1 VPSPLT
7 SWTWDPA
14 QLTLIAA
21 AAFLYYRR
29 AATLS
34 ARGTPVA
41 LWRRLIFALGLLL
54 AFLAVAS
61 PIHELGE
68 RQFFFVHMLQ
78 HILLGDLA
86 PLCMVAGLT
95 GPILRPVLAIP
106 LFQRLRFLVHPFV
119 AFPIWAANLLLWHL
133 PGAYQAALHHD
144 SVHAVQHILFFTCGC
159 LMWAPVVEVLPGPEW
174 FGTGMKLG
182 YIAAVRIVETIL
194 GNIFV
199 WSGGVFYRYYE
210 HPVER
215 WGISAHADQ
224 GIAGGLMMIEGSL
237 VTLGALAWLFLRLGR
252 ESELHQQ
259 LLEQGVDPRTAQRAV
274 RYGRGEEL
282 STRGGTPGSP
292 TGPLL

>member
-1 VPSPLT
+1 MPSPLT

-14 QLTLIAA
+14 QLLLIAV

-29 AATLS
+29 AHTL
-34 ARGTPVA
+34 AVRGTPVPA
-41 LWRRLIFALGLLL
+41 WRRLVFALGLLL
-54 AFLAVAS
+54 AFIAVAS

-68 RQFFFVHMLQ
+68 KRFFFVHMLQ

-106 LFQRLRFLVHPFV
+106 LFQRLRFLVHPLV
-119 AFPIWAANLLLWHL
+119 AFPIWATNLVLWHL
-133 PGAYQAALHHD
+133 PFAYQGALHHWWL
-144 SVHAVQHILFFTCGC
+144 HAIQHILFFACGC
-159 LMWAPVVEVLPGPEW
+159 VMWAPVLELLPGPEW
-174 FGTGMKLG
+174 FGTGMKLA

-194 GNIFV
+194 GNVFV
-199 WSGGVFYRYYE
+199 WSGGVFYHYYE

-237 VTLGALAWLFLRLGR
+237 VTLAAIAWLFLKLAR
-252 ESELHQQ
+252 ESELRQQ
-259 LLEQGVDPRTAQRAV
+259 LLEQGVDPRAAGRAV
-274 RYGRGEEL
+274 RYGRGQEL
-282 STRGGTPGSP
+282 S
-292 TGPLL
+292 GPR

>member
-1 VPSPLT
+1 MPSPLT

-14 QLTLIAA
+14 QLLLIAA

-29 AATLS
+29 ARTLAT
-34 ARGTPVA
+34 RGTPVPA
-41 LWRRLIFALGLLL
+41 WRRLVFALGLLL

-68 RQFFFVHMLQ
+68 KEFFFVHMLQ

-106 LFQRLRFLVHPFV
+106 LFQRLRFLAHPLV
-119 AFPIWAANLLLWHL
+119 AFPIWAVNLLLWHL
-133 PGAYQAALHHD
+133 PFAYQGALHHD
-144 SVHAVQHILFFTCGC
+144 AVHAVQHILFFTCGC

-194 GNIFV
+194 GNVFV

-210 HPVER
+210 HPAER

-224 GIAGGLMMIEGSL
+224 GIAGGLMMIEGSI
-237 VTLGALAWLFLRLGR
+237 VTICALAWLFLRLGG

-259 LLEQGVDPRTAQRAV
+259 LLEQGVDPRAAGRAV
-274 RYGRGEEL
+274 RYGRGQGL
-282 STRGGTPGSP
+282 S
-292 TGPLL
+292 GPR

>member
-1 VPSPLT
+1 MPSPLT

-14 QLTLIAA
+14 QLLLIAA

-29 AATLS
+29 AHTLA
-34 ARGTPVA
+34 ARGTPVPA
-41 LWRRLIFALGLLL
+41 WRRLVFALGLAL

-68 RQFFFVHMLQ
+68 KEFFFVHMLQ

-106 LFQRLRFLVHPFV
+106 LFQRLRFLAHPLV
-119 AFPIWAANLLLWHL
+119 AFPIWAVNLVLWHL
-133 PGAYQAALHHD
+133 PFAYQGALHHTA
-144 SVHAVQHILFFTCGC
+144 VHAVQHILFFTCGC

-174 FGTGMKLG
+174 FGTGMKLA
-182 YIAAVRIVETIL
+182 YIVAVRIVETIL
-194 GNIFV
+194 GNVFV
-199 WSGGVFYRYYE
+199 WSGGVFYHYYE

-224 GIAGGLMMIEGSL
+224 GIAGGVMMLEGSL
-237 VTLGALAWLFLRLGR
+237 VTLGALAWLFLRWAR
-252 ESELHQQ
+252 ESEERQQ
-259 LLEQGVDPRTAQRAV
+259 LLDEGVDRRAATRAV
-274 RYGRGEEL
+274 RYGREV
-282 STRGGTPGSP
+282 S
-292 TGPLL
+292 GPR

>member
-1 VPSPLT
+1 MPSPLT

-14 QLTLIAA
+14 QLLLIAA

-29 AATLS
+29 AHTL
-34 ARGTPVA
+34 AVRGTPVPA
-41 LWRRLIFALGLLL
+41 WRRLVFALGLLL

-68 RQFFFVHMLQ
+68 KEFFFVHMLQ

-95 GPILRPVLAIP
+95 GPILRPVLVIP
-106 LFQRLRFLVHPFV
+106 LFQRLRFLAHPLV
-119 AFPIWAANLLLWHL
+119 AFPIWAVNLLLWHL
-133 PGAYQAALHHD
+133 PFAYQGALHHD
-144 SVHAVQHILFFTCGC
+144 AVHAVQHILFFTCGC

-194 GNIFV
+194 GNVFV
-199 WSGGVFYRYYE
+199 WSGGVFYHYYQ
-210 HPVER
+210 HPAER

-224 GIAGGLMMIEGSL
+224 GIAGGLMMIEGSI
-237 VTLGALAWLFLRLGR
+237 VTICALAWLFLRLGS

-259 LLEQGVDPRTAQRAV
+259 LLEEGVDPRAAGRAV
-274 RYGRGEEL
+274 RYGRGREL
-282 STRGGTPGSP
+282 S
-292 TGPLL
+292 GPR

>member
-1 VPSPLT
+1 MPSPLT

-14 QLTLIAA
+14 QLLLIAA

-29 AATLS
+29 AHTLA
-34 ARGTPVA
+34 ARGTPVPA
-41 LWRRLIFALGLLL
+41 WRRLVFALGLLL

-68 RQFFFVHMLQ
+68 KQFFFVHMLQ

-106 LFQRLRFLVHPFV
+106 FFHRLRVLAHPLV
-119 AFPIWAANLLLWHL
+119 AFPIWATNLVLWHL
-133 PGAYQAALHHD
+133 PFAYQGALHQD
-144 SVHAVQHILFFTCGC
+144 AVHAVQHILFFTCGC
-159 LMWAPVVEVLPGPEW
+159 VMWAPVLEVLPGPEW
-174 FGTGMKLG
+174 FGTGMKLA

-194 GNIFV
+194 GNVFV
-199 WSGGVFYRYYE
+199 WSGGVFYHYYE

-224 GIAGGLMMIEGSL
+224 GIAGGLMMIEGSI
-237 VTLGALAWLFLRLGR
+237 VTLAAIAWLFLRMAG
-252 ESELHQQ
+252 ESELRQR
-259 LLEQGVDPRTAQRAV
+259 LLEEGVDPRAAGRAV
-274 RYGRGEEL
+274 RYGRGQEL
-282 STRGGTPGSP
+282 S
-292 TGPLL
+292 GPR

>member
-1 VPSPLT
+1 VGPSPLT

-14 QLTLIAA
+14 QLLLIAA

-29 AATLS
+29 ALTLDR
-34 ARGTPVA
+34 RGTPVPA
-41 LWRRLIFALGLLL
+41 WRRWLFGLGLGL

-61 PIHELGE
+61 PIHALGE
-68 RQFFFVHMLQ
+68 QQFFFVHMLQ

-95 GPILRPVLAIP
+95 GPLLRPVLALPIVAKLRVLAHP
-106 LFQRLRFLVHPFV
+106 LV
-119 AFPIWAANLLLWHL
+119 ALPIWAVDLLVWHL
-133 PGAYQAALHHD
+133 PFAYQGALHHFA
-144 SVHAVQHILFFTCGC
+144 VHAVQHILFFTCGC
-159 LMWAPVVEVLPGPEW
+159 LMWAPVLEVLPAPEW

-182 YIAAVRIVETIL
+182 YIVVVRLIETVL
-194 GNIFV
+194 GNVFV

-237 VTLGALAWLFLRLGR
+237 VTLGALAWNDPRPGR
-252 ESELHQQ
+252 PRPPRHQ
-259 LLEQGVDPRTAQRAV
+259 LLEQGADAPAATRAV
-274 RYGRGEEL
+274 RYGRGGEL
-282 STRGGTPGSP
+282 S
-292 TGPLL
+292 GPQ

>member
-1 VPSPLT
+1 MPSPLT

-14 QLTLIAA
+14 QLLLIAA

-29 AATLS
+29 AHTLA
-34 ARGTPVA
+34 ARGTPVPA
-41 LWRRLIFALGLLL
+41 WRRLVFALGLAL

-68 RQFFFVHMLQ
+68 QEFFFVHMLQ

-106 LFQRLRFLVHPFV
+106 LFQRLRFLAHPLV
-119 AFPIWAANLLLWHL
+119 AFPIWAVNLVLWHL
-133 PGAYQAALHHD
+133 PFAYQGALHHTA
-144 SVHAVQHILFFTCGC
+144 VHAVQHILFFTCGC
-159 LMWAPVVEVLPGPEW
+159 LMWAPVVEVLPAPEW

-182 YIAAVRIVETIL
+182 YIVAVRIVETIL
-194 GNIFV
+194 GNVFV
-199 WSGGVFYRYYE
+199 WSGGVFYHYYE

-224 GIAGGLMMIEGSL
+224 GIAGGLMMIEGSI
-237 VTLGALAWLFLRLGR
+237 VTICALAWLFLRLGS
-252 ESELHQQ
+252 ESELHQR
-259 LLEQGVDPRTAQRAV
+259 LLEEGVDPRAAGRAV
-274 RYGRGEEL
+274 RYGRGQEL
-282 STRGGTPGSP
+282 S
-292 TGPLL
+292 GPR

>member
-1 VPSPLT
+1 MPSPLT

-14 QLTLIAA
+14 QLLLIAA

-29 AATLS
+29 AHTL
-34 ARGTPVA
+34 AVRGAPVPA
-41 LWRRLIFALGLLL
+41 WRRLVFALGLLL

-68 RQFFFVHMLQ
+68 KEFFFVHMLQ

-95 GPILRPVLAIP
+95 GPILRPVLAIT
-106 LFQRLRFLVHPFV
+106 LFQRLRFLAHPLV
-119 AFPIWAANLLLWHL
+119 AFPIWAVNLLLWHL
-133 PGAYQAALHHD
+133 PFAYQGALHHD
-144 SVHAVQHILFFTCGC
+144 AVHAVQHILFFTCGC

-194 GNIFV
+194 GNVFV
-199 WSGGVFYRYYE
+199 WSGGVFYHYYQ
-210 HPVER
+210 HPAER

-224 GIAGGLMMIEGSL
+224 GIAGGLMMIEGSI
-237 VTLGALAWLFLRLGR
+237 VTICALAWLFLRLGS

-259 LLEQGVDPRTAQRAV
+259 LLEEGVDPRAAGRAV
-274 RYGRGEEL
+274 RYGRGREL
-282 STRGGTPGSP
+282 S
-292 TGPLL
+292 GPR

>member
-1 VPSPLT
+1 MPSPLT

-14 QLTLIAA
+14 QLLLIAA

-29 AATLS
+29 AHTLA
-34 ARGTPVA
+34 ARGTPVPA
-41 LWRRLIFALGLLL
+41 WRRLVFALGLAL

-68 RQFFFVHMLQ
+68 QEFFFVHMLQ

-106 LFQRLRFLVHPFV
+106 LFQRLRFLAHPLV
-119 AFPIWAANLLLWHL
+119 AFPIWAVNLVLWHL
-133 PGAYQAALHHD
+133 PFAYQGALHHTA
-144 SVHAVQHILFFTCGC
+144 VHAVQHILFFTCGC
-159 LMWAPVVEVLPGPEW
+159 LMWAPVVEVLPAPEW

-182 YIAAVRIVETIL
+182 YIVAVRIVETIL
-194 GNIFV
+194 GNVLV
-199 WSGGVFYRYYE
+199 WSGGVFYHYYE

-224 GIAGGLMMIEGSL
+224 GIAGGLMMIEGSI
-237 VTLGALAWLFLRLGR
+237 VPICALAWLFLRLGS
-252 ESELHQQ
+252 ESELHQK
-259 LLEQGVDPRTAQRAV
+259 LLEEGVDPRAAGRAV
-274 RYGRGEEL
+274 RYGRGQEL
-282 STRGGTPGSP
+282 S
-292 TGPLL
+292 GPR

>member
-1 VPSPLT
+1 MPSPLT

-14 QLTLIAA
+14 QLLLIAA

-29 AATLS
+29 AHTL
-34 ARGTPVA
+34 AVRGTPVPA
-41 LWRRLIFALGLLL
+41 WRRLVFALGLLL

-68 RQFFFVHMLQ
+68 KEFFFVHMLQ

-106 LFQRLRFLVHPFV
+106 LFQRLRFLAHPLV
-119 AFPIWAANLLLWHL
+119 AFPIWAVNLLLWHL
-133 PGAYQAALHHD
+133 PFAYQGALHHGA
-144 SVHAVQHILFFTCGC
+144 VHAVQHILFFTCGC

-182 YIAAVRIVETIL
+182 YIVAVRIVETIL
-194 GNIFV
+194 GNVFV
-199 WSGGVFYRYYE
+199 WSGGVFYHYYE
-210 HPVER
+210 HPAER

-224 GIAGGLMMIEGSL
+224 GIAGGLMMIEGSI
-237 VTLGALAWLFLRLGR
+237 VTICALAWLFLRLGS

-259 LLEQGVDPRTAQRAV
+259 LLEEGVDPRAAGRAV
-274 RYGRGEEL
+274 RYGRGREL
-282 STRGGTPGSP
+282 S
-292 TGPLL
+292 GPR